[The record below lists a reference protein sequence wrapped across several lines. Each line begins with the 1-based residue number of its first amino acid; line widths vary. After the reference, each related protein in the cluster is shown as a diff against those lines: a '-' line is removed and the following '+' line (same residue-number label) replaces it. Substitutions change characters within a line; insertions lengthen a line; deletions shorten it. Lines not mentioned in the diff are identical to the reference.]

1 MIAFIEGQILKKHE
15 KALIVLT
22 NQIGYLVHVPAP
34 IIDESTENEEIQL
47 FIHTKVRED
56 DISLFGFKSEDQL
69 NFFKKLINVNGV
81 GAKTAVD
88 ILSENNDEIKN
99 AIFKEDVSHLTK
111 VPGIGKK
118 TAERIVVELK
128 NAPEMFIADI
138 SNHKG
143 IGDDFSNDEVI
154 DALLNLGY
162 GRAEIKRT
170 LKSVPGNLQTS
181 EEIITYF
188 LQNV

>member
-1 MIAFIEGQILKKHE
+1 
-15 KALIVLT
+15 VLT

-34 IIDESTENEEIQL
+34 IIDESVENEEIKL

-56 DISLFGFKSEDQL
+56 DISLFGFKNGDQL
-69 NFFKKLINVNGV
+69 NLFKKLNNVNGV
-81 GAKTAVD
+81 GAKTAID

-99 AIFKEDVSHLTK
+99 AIFKEDIARLTK

-128 NAPEMFIADI
+128 NASEMFIADI
-138 SNHKG
+138 SDHQG
-143 IGDDFSNDEVI
+143 ISNDFENDEVL
-154 DALLNLGY
+154 DALLGLGY
-162 GRAEIKRT
+162 NRAEIKRT
-170 LKSVPGNLQTS
+170 LKSAPENLQTS
-181 EEIITYF
+181 EEIITFF